1 MAPRPRLPR
10 SSPARCKTAIA
21 LDGHGALRLT
31 TARYYTPAGRSIQ
44 GEGITPDVLVLPP
57 REQQIAQATVLHE
70 TDLRGALKNTG
81 PQQGGQGGVDSLV
94 AATPTADQDSEAAAI
109 DPAIIGTAKDHQ
121 LAVALKRI
129 KEMVARSATGG
140 HS

>member
-1 MAPRPRLPR
+1 LGTR
-10 SSPARCKTAIA
+10 SFGKGSVQTIIP

-44 GEGITPDVLVLPP
+44 GEGITPDVVVLPP

-81 PQQGGQGGVDSLV
+81 PQQGGADSVV
-94 AATPTADQDSEAAAI
+94 AATPTADQDSEVATI
-109 DPAIIGTAKDHQ
+109 DPAIIGTAKDYQ
-121 LAVALKRI
+121 LAVAVKRI
-129 KEMVARSATGG
+129 KEMVARSAAAG

>member
-1 MAPRPRLPR
+1 VQTIIP
-10 SSPARCKTAIA
+10 

-44 GEGITPDVLVLPP
+44 GEGITPDVVVFPP
-57 REQQIAQATVLHE
+57 RDQQIAQATVLHE

-81 PQQGGQGGVDSLV
+81 PQDGAGRSVS
-94 AATPTADQDSEAAAI
+94 ATPTADQDSESAAI

-121 LAVALKRI
+121 LAIALKRLH
-129 KEMVARSATGG
+129 EMVARSASAG

>member
-1 MAPRPRLPR
+1 VQTIIP
-10 SSPARCKTAIA
+10 

-44 GEGITPDVLVLPP
+44 GQGIAPDVVVLPP
-57 REQQIAQATVLHE
+57 HDQEIAQATVLHE

-81 PQQGGQGGVDSLV
+81 PQGGERELSP
-94 AATPTADQDSEAAAI
+94 TPAADQDSEAAAI
-109 DPAIIGTAKDHQ
+109 DPAIIGTVKDHQ

-129 KEMVARSATGG
+129 KEMVARSAAAG

>member
-1 MAPRPRLPR
+1 M
-10 SSPARCKTAIA
+10 SSSCRRTI
-21 LDGHGALRLT
+21 
-31 TARYYTPAGRSIQ
+31 S
-44 GEGITPDVLVLPP
+44 E
-57 REQQIAQATVLHE
+57 IAQATVLHE

-81 PQQGGQGGVDSLV
+81 PQGGERELSP
-94 AATPTADQDSEAAAI
+94 TPAADQDSEAAAI

-129 KEMVARSATGG
+129 KEMVARSAAAG